1 MVLKLTGKKKRIL
14 KRMELLRAGK
24 IDSLPESDKLYF
36 KEYFTDAEKIAVF
49 SKIFTV
55 VPEEEEVTDCTDGI
69 VFYEEDK

>member
-14 KRMELLRAGK
+14 KRIELLRAGK

-49 SKIFTV
+49 SKIFTI
-55 VPEEEEVTDCTDGI
+55 VPEEEVTDCTDGI

>member
-1 MVLKLTGKKKRIL
+1 MILKLTGKKKRIL
-14 KRMELLRAGK
+14 KRIELLRAGK

-49 SKIFTV
+49 SKIFTI
-55 VPEEEEVTDCTDGI
+55 VPEEEVTDCTDGI